1 MTNPT
6 PEQVLEFDLA
16 FALGM
21 LGPGKSLPFKL
32 PPRREVPEAARE
44 LLIACIEPGSI
55 TKSSCRIKSSAPQND
70 SFALYVG
77 QDVLYLQ
84 PSGYILAGGS
94 GVNIQLHDP
103 TVGRSYALKLPKMS
117 VLAYQ
122 TRDGSLDAR
131 VEERFSNEYKAFQN
145 ERQLARR
152 LSHENI
158 AQHVYGSQK
167 FILSASGGNSH
178 HYPYSVSE
186 WIDGAKPLAEYLLI
200 SEPSPHDMVGLI
212 RQCFRALEYIHK
224 NDIVHWDLKSDNI
237 LVSKAGTIK
246 IIDFGNAKYLK
257 GPEAEVDILVTTTK
271 GKHPA
276 PRILK
281 PVEGAAQGSRR
292 FLIELP
298 NTTWNHPF
306 IDLWMMAQEWNRF
319 FDLSP
324 KFLGQEEGEEGDE
337 LRATRQALMEKYRN
351 AEALRLSDDVWQ
363 SLELIFDRILNPLID
378 ESLSRLGAH
387 AESFEI
393 AWAYYQDA
401 REVLQEI
408 DRIEPLLGAGQSI
421 PELLVALGDVVRL
434 PVTGNSVFTRRVAD
448 ITNSA
453 IASPTK
459 LHLQLAQVREVY
471 PGATHTRHEHM
482 LGTLTTASYFLRSLY
497 LNEMNAFW
505 RVSASGTD
513 LRAVLLAAILHDV
526 GHIAYGHFI
535 EELGDLMR
543 DAGHVDCI
551 RAFLQAARRHVA
563 ELQGKDCA
571 SYPPHPIFSFETAEV
586 KEFCRFVQKS
596 WCDDEGLTAGSLDS
610 VAKLL
615 ERVAAI
621 LGPRQTGDSIS
632 HLTRS
637 GTRHALAMI
646 MKSVVDGPLDADKLD
661 YLRRDSLHAGVMYAN
676 GIDLERFFE
685 SLRVCLTTEEDGTPN
700 GAAIGISDKGI
711 AAIESI
717 ITARYHLFSVVYWH
731 RTVRGITATLQRVL
745 VETFLA
751 LDDHTWHAF
760 RRDLVKEFRL
770 RDDRAAL
777 NWLRDTL
784 DSHDL
789 LKQPV
794 ANAESEDAREGG
806 ATIADLMN
814 GLLGHR
820 DKYFK
825 TAFELNYSG
834 LVGESAKSAVTTS
847 DLQHDAVST
856 AFYNAGTED
865 LSVDRRA
872 RRRKQRELRIQLEQ
886 LFCAK
891 VDAVPSLKKKKKGS
905 PAFRIDTILIDV
917 PEANKDQIAGLYVDR
932 RSKRTRHRLRPEQ
945 LGRTSAVPKF
955 EEISRASPIAAA
967 MSEVFRR
974 WARRIRIFMTL
985 EDLGRLER
993 LGLGMGDVATIWE
1006 QVLAEKFPSGDR
1018 NQLAMPGVLEGQRPL

>member
-1 MTNPT
+1 VTSPT

-21 LGPGKSLPFKL
+21 LGPGDQLPFKL
-32 PPRREVPEAARE
+32 PPRLEVPEAAQD
-44 LLIACIEPGSI
+44 LLNACIELSSI
-55 TKSSCRIKSSAPQND
+55 TKSTCQIKSSAPQTAP
-70 SFALYVG
+70 FALHVG

-84 PSGYILAGGS
+84 PDGYVLAGGS
-94 GVNIQLHDP
+94 GINIQLHDP
-103 TVGRSYALKLPKMS
+103 TVGRSYALKVPKMS

-122 TRDGSLDAR
+122 TPDGSLDAR
-131 VEERFSNEYKAFQN
+131 VEERFSNEYKAFQI

-186 WIDGAKPLAEYLLI
+186 WIEGAKPLTEHLLI
-200 SEPSPHDMVGLI
+200 SEPSAHEIVGLI
-212 RQCFRALEYIHK
+212 RQCFRALKYIHN

-237 LVSKAGTIK
+237 LVSNLGTIK

-257 GPEAEVDILVTTTK
+257 SPESETDIWVTTTK

-276 PRILK
+276 RRILK

-292 FLIELP
+292 FLIKLP
-298 NTTWNHPF
+298 NISWNHPF
-306 IDLWMMAQEWNRF
+306 IDLWMMAQEWNRCF
-319 FDLSP
+319 YLSP
-324 KFLGQEEGEEGDE
+324 KFLEEEEGEEGNE
-337 LRATRQALMEKYRN
+337 QRAIRQALVEKYRN
-351 AEALRLSDDVWQ
+351 AEALRVGDDVWQ
-363 SLELIFDRILNPLID
+363 SLELIFDRILYPLVD
-378 ESLSRLGAH
+378 ESLSRLGTDAGT
-387 AESFEI
+387 FDV
-393 AWAYYQDA
+393 AWAYYSNA
-401 REVLQEI
+401 REVLHEI
-408 DRIEPLLGAGQSI
+408 DRIEPLLGAGQSV

-482 LGTLTTASYFLRSLY
+482 LGTVTTASYFLRSLY

-505 RVSASGTD
+505 RISASGTD

-535 EELGDLMR
+535 EEMGDLMR

-551 RAFLQAARRHVA
+551 QAFLQAARRYVA
-563 ELQGKDCA
+563 ELQGEDCG
-571 SYPPHPIFSFETAEV
+571 SFPPHRIFSFEPAEV
-586 KEFCRFVQKS
+586 EEFCSIVQKS
-596 WCDDEGLTAGSLDS
+596 WCDDEGLTPGSLVS
-610 VAKLL
+610 LAKLL

-621 LGPRQTGDSIS
+621 LGPRLGADSIS

-637 GTRHALAMI
+637 GTRRALAMI
-646 MKSVVDGPLDADKLD
+646 MKSIVDGPLDADKLD

-685 SLRVCLTTEEDGTPN
+685 SLRVCLTTENDGTPN

-751 LDDHTWHAF
+751 LDDTTWHAF
-760 RRDLVKEFRL
+760 RRDFVKEFRL

-777 NWLRDTL
+777 DWLRDTL

-789 LKQPV
+789 LHRRV
-794 ANAESEDAREGG
+794 ANGESEDPGESGV
-806 ATIADLMN
+806 TIADLVAALR
-814 GLLGHR
+814 GSR

-834 LVGESAKSAVTTS
+834 LVGESAKSAVTAS
-847 DLQHDAVST
+847 DLQHDAVSA
-856 AFYNAGTED
+856 AFYNAKPED
-865 LSVDRRA
+865 LSVNRRA
-872 RRRKQRELRIQLEQ
+872 SRRKQRELRIQLEQ
-886 LFCAK
+886 MFCQK
-891 VDAVPSLKKKKKGS
+891 VDAVPGLKKKKGS

-917 PEANKDQIAGLYVDR
+917 PEGNKDQIAGLYVDH
-932 RSKRTRHRLRPEQ
+932 RSKRARQRFNPEQ
-945 LGRTSAVPKF
+945 LGRPLAVPEF

-974 WARRIRIFMTL
+974 WARRIRIFMTPQ
-985 EDLGRLER
+985 DLDQLKR
-993 LGLGMGDVATIWE
+993 LGLGMGDIATIWE
-1006 QVLAEKFPSGDR
+1006 QVLAQAFPSGDR
-1018 NQLAMPGVLEGQRPL
+1018 DQLAMPGVLGGQRPL